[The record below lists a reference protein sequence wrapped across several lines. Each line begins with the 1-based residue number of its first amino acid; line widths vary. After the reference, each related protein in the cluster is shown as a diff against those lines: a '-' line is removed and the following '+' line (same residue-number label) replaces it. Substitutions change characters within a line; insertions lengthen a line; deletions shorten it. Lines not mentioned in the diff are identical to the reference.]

1 MKLSRKLVM
10 IGIALAAAVA
20 AVLLFNLT
28 EALPTLTRILIT
40 AGVVLAALGA
50 DYAIMQ
56 SGSAAA
62 VSDAKKLKEPD
73 DFIKAF
79 EAWEYEETPFTE
91 QIKMAAKQIQ
101 SLKRKQAALRA
112 VLDDSKDSPFLSTA
126 DDVERY
132 ILANSKRILNRVM
145 IYDQGEP
152 YKYQMHA
159 QYLQG
164 VLGENAKV
172 LSDFENLILEVSQMG
187 DDTSAAMPCLNEL
200 TDALHAVREPEEQWN
215 QLMQQQ

>member
-91 QIKMAAKQIQ
+91 QIKMAARQIQ
-101 SLKRKQAALRA
+101 SLKRKQAARRA
-112 VLDDSKDSPFLSTA
+112 VLDDSKDSPFASRA
-126 DDVERY
+126 
-132 ILANSKRILNRVM
+132 
-145 IYDQGEP
+145 
-152 YKYQMHA
+152 
-159 QYLQG
+159 
-164 VLGENAKV
+164 
-172 LSDFENLILEVSQMG
+172 
-187 DDTSAAMPCLNEL
+187 
-200 TDALHAVREPEEQWN
+200 
-215 QLMQQQ
+215 